1 MYSKMKI
8 RKINWKVLIA
18 LIVLV
23 GASIW
28 GVDSLRTRS
37 YSGSN
42 LTFGV
47 GSGPVTVT
55 NLSDA
60 PLPVKLIGARP
71 ATFSVTS
78 GIEGVTGRSISQGN
92 GRNATQLFEF
102 ALPPGVSEFTVI
114 RSADVS
120 FVASGDTRLEAAVQ
134 PLNAQDSQTT
144 LLVAVIAIIASLF
157 YLSSV
162 NGHRW
167 ISASR
172 RRKASDQAA
181 AKETENQTFKRMF
194 GRVTSDKS

>member
-1 MYSKMKI
+1 MKTK
-8 RKINWKVLIA
+8 KINWKVLIA

-28 GVDSLRTRS
+28 GIASLRTRS

-60 PLPVKLIGARP
+60 TMQVKLVGARP

-78 GIEGVTGRSISQGN
+78 SIEGVAGRSTTQGS

-120 FVASGDTRLEAAVQ
+120 FVSSGDTRLEASVQ
-134 PLNAQDSQTT
+134 PLSAQDSQTT

-157 YLSSV
+157 YLSST
-162 NGHRW
+162 NDHRW

-172 RRKASDQAA
+172 RKKASDQAA
-181 AKETENQTFKRMF
+181 AKEVESQTFKRMF
-194 GRVTSDKS
+194 GRLTSNKS